1 MWVFCGILD
10 SAGGDGT
17 HSQKT
22 APRTIIYHRKGRT
35 PITKNVKMIR
45 VFDESGNEVN
55 PTYPKRARGLVKQG
69 RARWADD
76 ADDVIVLT
84 SDIRNTEAAYPSEV
98 HKVHTLEDTEMFEYN
113 VNEEITETAKVPET
127 IETIEETGLPLNEE
141 LNRLYGILENIDR
154 MLMNVSCMGLSLP
167 EDMNGMEPEGVVA
180 VAQAINVEGERL
192 RELTNRY
199 ADMRTQT
206 IGLIQKVKDDA
217 KPQRRSDGFDEEA
230 FLAEQLKVT
239 MASYKAMNQ
248 HLNDQLRCGEI
259 SMDGYRAQIAAV
271 QVECDE
277 RVKKLRGELNALKY
291 GG

>member
-98 HKVHTLEDTEMFEYN
+98 HKVHTLEDTEMFEDIN
-113 VNEEITETAKVPET
+113 VNEKIIETA
-127 IETIEETGLPLNEE
+127 GLPLNEE
-141 LNRLYGILENIDR
+141 LNRLYGILETIDK
-154 MLMNVSCMGLSLP
+154 MLYNVSAMGLSLP
-167 EDMNGMEPEGVVA
+167 EDMNGMEDEGVQA
-180 VAQAINVEGERL
+180 VADAIMSESNRL
-192 RELTNRY
+192 RNLADRY
-199 ADMRTQT
+199 ADMRAQT
-206 IGLIQKVKDDA
+206 IILINKVKDDA
-217 KPQRRSDGFDEEA
+217 KPKQESKPDGFDEEA
-230 FLAEQLKVT
+230 LIVEQINMN
-239 MASYKAMNQ
+239 MASHKTMCQY
-248 HLNDQLRCGEI
+248 LNDQLRSSRI
-259 SMDGYRAQIAAV
+259 DMDKYRAEMEKV
-271 QVECDE
+271 QHDFDD
-277 RVKKLRGELNALKY
+277 RMDQLRGALNALKQ
-291 GG
+291 GE